1 MQQTATIGI
10 RSAIS
15 TSPVSTDFD
24 TVVAIF
30 TREWMESVVTAIEY
44 AFTFHLTENNELF
57 WDSKFDPHKTITIM
71 WNVNTTKVKLLKTG

>member
-44 AFTFHLTENNELF
+44 VFTFHLIEN
-57 WDSKFDPHKTITIM
+57 K
-71 WNVNTTKVKLLKTG
+71 